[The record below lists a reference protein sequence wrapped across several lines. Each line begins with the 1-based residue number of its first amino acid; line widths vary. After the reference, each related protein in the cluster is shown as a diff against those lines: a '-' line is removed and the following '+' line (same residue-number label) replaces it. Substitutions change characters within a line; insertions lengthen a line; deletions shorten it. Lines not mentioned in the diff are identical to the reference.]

1 MTEYDERVQ
10 TIWRRNLRIF
20 LVLSIIGSGM
30 YFMASLVWGVTLP
43 SMKAVYESGELSVP
57 EEMTVM
63 VEQMINTPRS
73 FYLCSALLY
82 ATSLIG
88 VVLMWNIRKSGFHL
102 YTLAQLLVLL
112 IGVLFLGKD
121 RLSLGDVMLTVL
133 FITYYYIALRKLGAF
148 NREEGVEG
156 ES

>member
-1 MTEYDERVQ
+1 
-10 TIWRRNLRIF
+10 
-20 LVLSIIGSGM
+20 M
-30 YFMASLVWGVTLP
+30 YFMANLVWCATLP
-43 SMKAVYESGELSVP
+43 SMKTVYESGELSVP

-63 VEQMINTPRS
+63 IEQMINTPRS

-82 ATSLIG
+82 AASLIG

-133 FITYYYIALRKLGAF
+133 FITYYYIALRRLGAF
-148 NREEGVEG
+148 NREESVE
-156 ES
+156 SDS